1 MCRTR
6 TKEDG
11 NTSAQLEEEDE
22 GATVVRWKQK
32 TNQKS
37 LEGRGRL
44 TDKQIDKIQ
53 NQYGNVIRRNKNNI
67 VKMRTQ
73 VWAVYFLKLSC
84 DAKPLHHLCSPN
96 CPYRKAQAESENKQ
110 HLYKHR
116 GNLPAAVVDLIKRVF
131 QDLCKPEL
139 LNKCLAGY
147 TQNANESVNNTI

>member
-1 MCRTR
+1 MKKRM
-6 TKEDG
+6 KGQQLSDG
-11 NTSAQLEEEDE
+11 NK
-22 GATVVRWKQK
+22 KQTK
-32 TNQKS
+32 KS

-67 VKMRTQ
+67 VKMREH

-96 CPYRKAQAESENKQ
+96 CPYGKAQAENKQ

-147 TQNANESVNNTI
+147 TQNANESVNNII

>member
-32 TNQKS
+32 TNKKS

-53 NQYGNVIRRNKNNI
+53 
-67 VKMRTQ
+67 
-73 VWAVYFLKLSC
+73 
-84 DAKPLHHLCSPN
+84 KP
-96 CPYRKAQAESENKQ
+96 
-110 HLYKHR
+110 
-116 GNLPAAVVDLIKRVF
+116 IW
-131 QDLCKPEL
+131 
-139 LNKCLAGY
+139 KCY
-147 TQNANESVNNTI
+147 

>member
-67 VKMRTQ
+67 VKIREQ
-73 VWAVYFLKLSC
+73 VWAVYFHKLSC

-96 CPYRKAQAESENKQ
+96 CPYGKAQAENKQ

-147 TQNANESVNNTI
+147 AQNANESVNNII